1 MSSVTAYLSQW
12 VMGLLVWMHVIAAI
26 AWIGES
32 FYFVM
37 LDNGLKPPAEPD
49 SRARGVFGE
58 MWSVHGGG
66 FYHAQKYLVS
76 PARMP
81 EELHWSKWK
90 AYATWLSGFALFCV
104 LYVLQPHLYLL
115 DPAVAQLPT
124 WLAVA
129 AALGFLVVGWL
140 VYDAL
145 CRVLGERDLLL
156 GVVIAIYVAAAA
168 YIATHLFAAQA
179 AFLIVGAMLG
189 TIMAANV
196 FFVIIPGQRLMVAAL
211 ARGEVPDPAPG
222 RQGKQRSVH
231 NTYFTLPVIFAM
243 LGGHFGML
251 FNRPSSWLLLWVV
264 MVASALIRQ
273 FFVFWHQGKRHYA
286 LPVAGTVL
294 ILLVIGGVAPGV
306 LAGSKVASAPDTVT
320 IARIEPIIHER
331 CTACHSAHPSL
342 MASAPH
348 GIMFDTAQEIRA
360 HSAMIEQQVVVAK
373 TMPLGNVTHITPEE
387 RAAIG
392 AWVKGG
398 AR

>member
-1 MSSVTAYLSQW
+1 MIAYLSQW
-12 VMGLLVWMHVIAAI
+12 VTGLLVWMHVIAAI
-26 AWIGES
+26 AWVGES

-37 LDNGLKPPAEPD
+37 LDNGLKEPSEPE

-66 FYHAQKYLVS
+66 FYHSQKYMVS

-81 EELHWSKWK
+81 EDLHWSKWK

-115 DPAVAQLPT
+115 DPAVAHLPT
-124 WLAVA
+124 WIAVV

-140 VYDAL
+140 VYDGL
-145 CRVLGERDLLL
+145 CRAFGDRDLLL
-156 GVVIAIYVAAAA
+156 GIVIAIYVAVAAFA
-168 YIATHLFAAQA
+168 ATHLFAAQA

-196 FFVIIPGQRLMVAAL
+196 FFWIIPGQRLMVAYL
-211 ARGEVPDPAPG
+211 ARGETPDPAPG
-222 RQGKQRSVH
+222 KRGKQRSAH

-251 FNRPSSWLLLWVV
+251 FNRPSSWFLLWVV

-273 FFVFWHQGKRHYA
+273 FFVFWHQGRRQYA

-294 ILLVIGGVAPGV
+294 ILLVIGAVAPGV
-306 LAGSKVASAPDTVT
+306 LGDGEAAGAPAPVTLASV
-320 IARIEPIIHER
+320 EPIIHER

-342 MASAPH
+342 MASAPL
-348 GIMFDTAQEIRA
+348 GIMFDTAGEIRA
-360 HSAMIEQQVVVAK
+360 RSAMIEQQVVVAK

-387 RAAIG
+387 RAVIG
-392 AWVKGG
+392 TWVKGG
-398 AR
+398 AK